1 MPRSLRVLVVDD
13 WEDTCEALRLLLED
27 WSCAVDTADNGEEG
41 LRLALNGNYDAV
53 ILDLNLPDVDGLEV
67 GRAISR
73 TSPRPYLCAFS
84 AFASPLDR
92 QRTRIAGFDR
102 HLAKGSATAIAEL
115 ETWLDQL
122 KARL

>member
-67 GRAISR
+67 GRAISQ
-73 TSPRPYLCAFS
+73 TSPRRPYLRAFQCPCEP
-84 AFASPLDR
+84 ARPPANEDR
-92 QRTRIAGFDR
+92 
-102 HLAKGSATAIAEL
+102 
-115 ETWLDQL
+115 
-122 KARL
+122 RL